1 MTAKHIIY
9 HDDARHAIMRGID
22 KLANAVKITLGPK
35 GRYVILEKSFGSPQI
50 TNDGVTIAKE
60 IEFKDKFENMGAQL
74 VKEVAEKTQENSGD
88 GTTTAT
94 LLTQAIVR
102 EGLRIITAG
111 ANPIE
116 VKRGIDKANHVV
128 AEFLTQ
134 HTIDV
139 KDKVAQV
146 ATISANNDEEIG
158 NLIAQAIRKVG
169 ANGVI
174 TVEEAKSF
182 ETSLTVVEGMEFEE
196 GYVSPYM
203 ITEKDKQEAILD
215 DAYVLLYDKKISAVK
230 DIVKVLEIVAKEN
243 RSLLIVADDLEGEAL
258 ATIVLNLLRGTIKVV
273 AVKKP
278 GFGDEQKA
286 MMEDIAVLT
295 GGKVISEE
303 KGLSL
308 ESVKASDLGQAKRI
322 KVNKEK
328 TVVLEGKGRS
338 EAIRERAKAIEAQI
352 KASDSES
359 DRKDLQ
365 KRLAKLTGGVAV
377 ITVGASTETE
387 LREKKDRIDD
397 AVHATKAALEEGI
410 VAGGG
415 TMLIRAIP
423 DLEKLKVEGDQKIGV
438 EIIRRALTEPTRQIA
453 LNAGKEAG
461 VIIDR
466 VIREKGNVGY
476 NAKTDSFEDLVVS
489 GVIDPTK
496 VVKNSLMNAASIAG
510 MVLTTEVMV
519 ADAPK
524 ESKGSEEPDFSGM
537 GGMGGMPMM

>member
-230 DIVKVLEIVAKEN
+230 ISVFISILISPRLSIFQQEIA
-243 RSLLIVADDLEGEAL
+243 
-258 ATIVLNLLRGTIKVV
+258 
-273 AVKKP
+273 
-278 GFGDEQKA
+278 
-286 MMEDIAVLT
+286 
-295 GGKVISEE
+295 
-303 KGLSL
+303 
-308 ESVKASDLGQAKRI
+308 
-322 KVNKEK
+322 
-328 TVVLEGKGRS
+328 
-338 EAIRERAKAIEAQI
+338 
-352 KASDSES
+352 
-359 DRKDLQ
+359 
-365 KRLAKLTGGVAV
+365 
-377 ITVGASTETE
+377 
-387 LREKKDRIDD
+387 
-397 AVHATKAALEEGI
+397 
-410 VAGGG
+410 
-415 TMLIRAIP
+415 
-423 DLEKLKVEGDQKIGV
+423 
-438 EIIRRALTEPTRQIA
+438 
-453 LNAGKEAG
+453 
-461 VIIDR
+461 
-466 VIREKGNVGY
+466 
-476 NAKTDSFEDLVVS
+476 
-489 GVIDPTK
+489 
-496 VVKNSLMNAASIAG
+496 
-510 MVLTTEVMV
+510 
-519 ADAPK
+519 
-524 ESKGSEEPDFSGM
+524 
-537 GGMGGMPMM
+537 